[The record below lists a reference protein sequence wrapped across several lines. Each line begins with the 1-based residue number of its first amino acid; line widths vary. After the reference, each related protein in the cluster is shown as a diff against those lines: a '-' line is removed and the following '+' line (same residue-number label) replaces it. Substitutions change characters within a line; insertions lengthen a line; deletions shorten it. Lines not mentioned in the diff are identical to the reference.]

1 MTQATRVY
9 ITPRRTAS
17 KTNPPDQA
25 PMTPDDEIGMAWWN
39 ALTKQER
46 AKWSAIAGNTGRPKD
61 AWEAFK
67 RGSLDQSPPVDPTRR
82 RFLTVAAVAS
92 VVSAGTLAAAAA
104 MPATAPGRPDCTV
117 DPIFAAIDMYRQ
129 ADAACIAVD
138 GDIPDDVG
146 DRWSNAYHAV
156 LRTRPT
162 TPAGLAALT
171 TWAREKAAWLHDQAS
186 MMNGEDLCTLV
197 ATIDD
202 AVRGMSGLKAWSPL
216 RTDAELIELG
226 ARLELLV
233 DQYYVARKPWARSLV
248 AAHAKRECDFGDDP
262 VRLNEPEV
270 AKAFQDSCEH
280 LGVDEASGT
289 LHSVYEDME
298 PLMKAINAAPVN
310 SIEGLRAK
318 ALVAFYEVAP
328 LCAGD
333 TEFTF
338 EDAYPFQQLFT
349 AVAELCG
356 LKGKMA
362 ATGYTLPDIG
372 GDDSDDDGEEA

>member
-1 MTQATRVY
+1 MDQATRVHS
-9 ITPRRTAS
+9 TPPTS
-17 KTNPPDQA
+17 T
-25 PMTPDDEIGMAWWN
+25 
-39 ALTKQER
+39 
-46 AKWSAIAGNTGRPKD
+46 S
-61 AWEAFK
+61 
-67 RGSLDQSPPVDPTRR
+67 PTRR
-82 RFLTVAAVAS
+82 NIL
-92 VVSAGTLAAAAA
+92 GTIAAAA
-104 MPATAPGRPDCTV
+104 TAIAAKPVTAAAIGPIV
-117 DPIFAAIDMYRQ
+117 ADPIFAAIDMYRQ

-146 DRWSNAYHAV
+146 DRWHNAYHAV

-171 TWAREKAAWLHDQAS
+171 TWAREKAAWLQSQAS
-186 MMNGEDLCTLV
+186 MMNGEDLSTLS

-248 AAHAKRECDFGDDP
+248 AAHAERECDFGDDP

-280 LGVDEASGT
+280 LGVDEASDT
-289 LHSVYEDME
+289 LHAVYEDME
-298 PLMKAINAAPVN
+298 PLMKAINASPVN

-356 LKGKMA
+356 LKGKIA
-362 ATGYTLPDIG
+362 ATGYELPDIAMVD
-372 GDDSDDDGEEA
+372 DDSDDDSDDEGEDA